1 MITCINNEI
10 NWLDPL
16 RPAWTTT
23 NCGLTTIIT
32 DEYLV
37 AGIDFNNSIFSAQV
51 IHAPTGP
58 TFVQDAID
66 ILNPIITPG
75 TWYQI
80 AGIGEI
86 GIDPDMCLSILAW
99 EGIVQQLSGL
109 TIGTVYTLTI
119 EVTPNSNLEILQYNN
134 TTLIS
139 TFPVVVGLNTFTFTA
154 SSPNDT
160 FVFTAANGACCTW
173 CISSISIT
181 GPAIEET
188 ICDDSECIIINVVN
202 QNNVAIP
209 EYPIYLNGGLVGK
222 TDEFGRLKF
231 QIENASIKKDHIL
244 NFCLCIKTEGV
255 CRQQIIKIVVQEE
268 CPPGCCEDPTGV
280 SCETYVSPVQIFN
293 GCTDPNASNYNPMAL
308 VDDGTC
314 LYCNPDITI
323 TETHVNASSA
333 ILNDGSITTVAS
345 NGTLPYTYSW
355 IGPNGYTASTASI
368 SGLAGG
374 VYILEVTDLRNCI
387 NTITVMIN
395 QASIIY
401 GCMDATTGLWPNIN
415 GLNQNGTIC
424 SYPCTTDGTITGT
437 PNGYKYFCY
446 NPDAIY
452 PDKCCEAGCKDILA
466 LPSSYCA
473 PCEYDCNMEFIYAA
487 GYTQNPGWDSCCN
500 YCIQGCMDSI
510 AGNFDPLATCDDGS
524 CIYYYECYEAG
535 YDYNEIDL
543 YNYQLNSYVINISS
557 TGFYEPSGS
566 SLMDVEI
573 FYVALADYYSSFTKM
588 NTPPGTEV
596 TGVGDN
602 TSNGNWMNFVPPPA
616 TPCPVSTLN
625 TVPINA
631 NTMPLY
637 TIAGYSTINPH
648 PGGNTG
654 SNSCYALLQVTD
666 YGLGHVFLTWNDY
679 VTWHNSPTGPSA
691 TCAGTQIPTIVPSLG
706 NDFTWTQTKH
716 ANINNNPDPYTPQP
730 YDNWVYYVPLTPE
743 CTGYHDCEC
752 DRVFTVEDNN
762 GNPGTYPT
770 QVLCENDIDTCCGQ
784 VTPVYGCIDN
794 GQIQLQPD
802 FGTYGATTAQDW
814 WTGLNAAGVDYS
826 TITCNLGIF
835 HYNLSINGGGG
846 GVGGASAS
854 TYQTGIPAI
863 NYDSLATVDDGSCCY
878 CTGCMVWSNDNYEV
892 NACYDDSSLC

>member
-32 DEYLV
+32 D
-37 AGIDFNNSIFSAQV
+37 D
-51 IHAPTGP
+51 
-58 TFVQDAID
+58 
-66 ILNPIITPG
+66 
-75 TWYQI
+75 
-80 AGIGEI
+80 GEI
-86 GIDPDMCLSILAW
+86 S
-99 EGIVQQLSGL
+99 
-109 TIGTVYTLTI
+109 
-119 EVTPNSNLEILQYNN
+119 
-134 TTLIS
+134 
-139 TFPVVVGLNTFTFTA
+139 
-154 SSPNDT
+154 
-160 FVFTAANGACCTW
+160 
-173 CISSISIT
+173 
-181 GPAIEET
+181 T

-244 NFCLCIKTEGV
+244 NFCLCIKTEGA

-314 LYCNPDITI
+314 LYCNPGITI

-333 ILNDGSITTVAS
+333 SLNDGSITTVVS
-345 NGTLPYTYSW
+345 NGALPYTYSW
-355 IGPNGYTASTASI
+355 TGPNGYTASTASI

-374 VYILEVTDLRNCI
+374 VYTLIVTDSKECT
-387 NTITVMIN
+387 NTIIVMIN
-395 QASIIY
+395 QSPLIF
-401 GCMDATTGLWPNIN
+401 GCMDDSVGLWPNID
-415 GLNQNGTIC
+415 GVNQNGTIC
-424 SYPCTTDGTITGT
+424 SYPCTTTGTITGT

-446 NPDAIY
+446 NPDATSI
-452 PDKCCEAGCKDILA
+452 DKCCEAGCKDILA

-473 PCEYDCNMEFIYAA
+473 PCEYDCNMELINAP
-487 GYTQNPGWDSCCN
+487 GYIQNPGWDSCCN
-500 YCIQGCMDSI
+500 YCIQGCMDPI
-510 AGNFDPLATCDDGS
+510 AGNFDPLATCSDNS

-543 YNYQLNSYVINISS
+543 YNYQINNYVVSVFSN
-557 TGFYEPSGS
+557 GFYEPSGS
-566 SLMDVEI
+566 SNMDVEL
-573 FYVALADYYSSFTKM
+573 FYVALADDYSSTLKM
-588 NTPPGTEV
+588 NTAPGSQV
-596 TGVGDN
+596 TGVGN
-602 TSNGNWMNFVPPPA
+602 PTGSNGNWMNFVPSGVAPN
-616 TPCPVSTLN
+616 PCPLSTLN

-637 TIAGYSTINPH
+637 TIAGYSTINPL
-648 PGGNTG
+648 GNTG
-654 SNSCYALLQVTD
+654 TNSCYASLQVNT
-666 YGLGHVFLTWNDY
+666 YGSGYVFPTWDDY
-679 VTWHNSPTGPSA
+679 VTWHNSPTGPSS
-691 TCAGTQIPTIVPSLG
+691 TCVGTQISFIVPNLG
-706 NDFTWTQTKH
+706 HNFTWTQTKH
-716 ANINNNPDPYTPQP
+716 AAINNNNDPYSPGLN
-730 YDNWVYYVPLTPE
+730 DNWVYYVPLTPQ
-743 CTGYHDCEC
+743 CTGYNDCEC
-752 DRVFTVEDNN
+752 NRVVTVEDNN

-784 VTPVYGCIDN
+784 VAPVYGCIDN

-814 WTGLNAAGVDYS
+814 WTGLNAAGIDYS
-826 TITCNLGIF
+826 TITCNFGIF
-835 HYNLSINGGGG
+835 HYELPINGGGAA
-846 GVGGASAS
+846 VGGPSAS

-863 NYDSLATVDDGSCCY
+863 NYDPLATVDDGSCCY
-878 CTGCMVWSNDNYEV
+878 CTGCMVWSDDNYEI
-892 NACYDDSSLC
+892 NACYDDSFLCNPT